1 MRRLTENALAAVASG
16 LVMLGYG
23 THTEVRA
30 QEAPIGYER
39 YVTGIGWVDFEL
51 LIAGDGGRVSWYR
64 GGEHERIAFDSHV
77 APGRIEVFTI
87 NPDGSDR
94 RCVTCDSPGLE
105 LARNLAPDDRYGELV
120 GQPEWYPLGG
130 ELLLVQVENEHST
143 DSFKEHPSW
152 GINNDL
158 WMLEED
164 GAQAQ
169 KVYDTPA
176 GQAALHPHFNRF
188 GTQLIFA
195 SKLWSANPWL
205 RWHIHRSDVDIAR
218 LGQNRLTSHA
228 ALQPAG
234 AGFYE
239 THGFAGTLQG
249 WMTFSFTPE
258 GAGLFVQDSYAATIA
273 GTSAAR
279 LTEEPTS
286 WTEHATYS
294 PSGASLAYNSSSPF
308 GWRPIVGVSG
318 LRTELF
324 LKKGEETYQ
333 ITAMNQDRDPVNFQ
347 YVVSDFDWDQDGR
360 RLVVQVAVNASGGL
374 PLWVENWIVTFPQP
388 Q

>member
-1 MRRLTENALAAVASG
+1 MRRLTPQALTIVAAALLG
-16 LVMLGYG
+16 LWPGN
-23 THTEVRA
+23 HSQA
-30 QEAPIGYER
+30 QAQGAPIGYER
-39 YVTGIGWVDFEL
+39 YVDGIGWVDFEL

-64 GGEHERIAFDSHV
+64 GGEHERIAFDSRV
-77 APGRIEVFTI
+77 ASGRIEVFTI

-105 LARNLAPDDRYGELV
+105 LARGLALDDRYAEIV
-120 GQPEWYPLGG
+120 GQPAWYPLGG
-130 ELLLVQVENEHST
+130 ELLLVQVENEHSAG
-143 DSFKEHPSW
+143 SFKEHPSW

-158 WMLEED
+158 WMLAED
-164 GAQAQ
+164 GGQAQ

-176 GQAALHPHFNRF
+176 GQGALHPHFDRF
-188 GTQLIFA
+188 GAQLIFA
-195 SKLWSANPWL
+195 SKLWSLNPWQ
-205 RWHIHRSDVDIAR
+205 RWHIHRSDVDVAR
-218 LGQNRLTSHA
+218 LGQNRLTSHT
-228 ALQPAG
+228 ALQPGG

-239 THGFAGTLQG
+239 THGFAGPLQG
-249 WMTFSFTPE
+249 WMTFSFTPD
-258 GAGLFVQDSYAATIA
+258 GAGLFVQDSYASTIA
-273 GTSAAR
+273 GGLLTR
-279 LTEEPTS
+279 LTTEPRS

-308 GWRPIVGVSG
+308 PWRPIDGWAG

-347 YVVSDFDWDQDGR
+347 YVVSDFDWDRDGG